1 MLTKGDF
8 IPFLTKPIAAVFLLI
23 AVASIVYPMIKTAIQ
38 NARPRRRNRKPAAR
52 RTSGGEVAAAIRPH
66 HQGELRMIGKNCNPA
81 AEALR
86 AGKKVSAAWL
96 QAGSPVTAEII
107 AEAGFDVA
115 VIDMEHGPAGDIM
128 TVMSMIQAM
137 KGEPAVP
144 FARAPWNDMV
154 QIKRILDAGIY
165 GLIVPYVCSKAEA
178 EAAVRYAKYPP
189 EGVRGIAGSP
199 RAGHYGNNS
208 AAYFESANKDIFV
221 FVQIEHPT
229 ALRTS
234 TRSSPS
240 RAWTASSS
248 ARWTWRP
255 PTASSESRH
264 PADPEIIKTLEAKV
278 KASGKALA
286 TVCSDWADAK
296 AKYDRGY
303 NMIMMISDTV
313 NLGRLA
319 REEVAK
325 FQKEVAGR

>member
-1 MLTKGDF
+1 
-8 IPFLTKPIAAVFLLI
+8 
-23 AVASIVYPMIKTAIQ
+23 
-38 NARPRRRNRKPAAR
+38 
-52 RTSGGEVAAAIRPH
+52 
-66 HQGELRMIGKNCNPA
+66 MIGKNCNPA

-107 AEAGFDVA
+107 AEAGFDGA

-221 FVQIEHPT
+221 FVQIEHPDGVKNIDEILAVKGVDGIFIGPMDLAT
-229 ALRTS
+229 THGFLGKPGT
-234 TRSSPS
+234 PQIQ
-240 RAWTASSS
+240 
-248 ARWTWRP
+248 
-255 PTASSESRH
+255 
-264 PADPEIIKTLEAKV
+264 EIIKTLEAKV